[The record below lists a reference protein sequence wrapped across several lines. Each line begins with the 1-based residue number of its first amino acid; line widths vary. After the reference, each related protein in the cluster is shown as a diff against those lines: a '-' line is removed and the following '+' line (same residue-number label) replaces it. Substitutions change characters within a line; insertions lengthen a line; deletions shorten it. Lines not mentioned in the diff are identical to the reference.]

1 MSVVYT
7 PSFEAVV
14 RPLFEVGEADGEE
27 VTAAVYT
34 VVRPSFEVGK
44 ADGEAAMYTLDAVM
58 RPPIETDGE
67 GDGSGISMV
76 SHSLPHPLQST

>member
-7 PSFEAVV
+7 PSLEAVV
-14 RPLFEVGEADGEE
+14 RPL
-27 VTAAVYT
+27 
-34 VVRPSFEVGK
+34 FEVGK

-67 GDGSGISMV
+67 GDGSGISML